1 MSCPLRPP
9 DEATSGIY
17 NITMGVTQ
25 LVSVDEYLKTEYD
38 PDCDYVDGEVLE
50 RNLGER
56 DHGELQGEIYAYFKE
71 LAKVLRIRP
80 FIEQRLQIGPSRF
93 RVPDVCLV
101 AGARP
106 REQVFT
112 RAPLVVIEILSAED
126 RMSRMQQK
134 IDDYLTFGVQHIWLV
149 DPKSRRAWV
158 CSADG
163 MREAKDGILRTANPA
178 IELALPKI
186 FSAIDSN
193 L

>member
-1 MSCPLRPP
+1 MNRE
-9 DEATSGIY
+9 DESSPHARGIY

-38 PDCDYVDGEVLE
+38 PDCDYVDGEILE

-56 DHGELQGEIYAYFKE
+56 DHGELQGEIYAYFKARSRE
-71 LAKVLRIRP
+71 LRVYP
-80 FIEQRLQIGPSRF
+80 FIEQRLQTGPSRF

-101 AGARP
+101 AGAKP
-106 REQVFT
+106 QEQVFT

-134 IDDYLTFGVQHIWLV
+134 IDDYLAFGVQHVWLV

-163 MREAKDGILRTANPA
+163 MREAKDGILRTADPA
-178 IELALPKI
+178 IELPLTEI
-186 FSAIDSN
+186 FRAIDAN